1 MWDFAL
7 SKAPTNL
14 PKLPTQPPTQLDK
27 LLKPVRSLA
36 VPSDSESDCSGEVVD
51 AFEEFHRESFLRPL
65 PGTKRKFLPKLEA
78 DWKTVGRFSEDFK
91 QTMASIRRCLKA
103 RMASK
108 VYPLPG
114 LFQLEDGLMS
124 EEGAAVELQLSN
136 GERQCFFTDF
146 QSFKEDSVPFEEE
159 HQESETTSSEQGLKF
174 CIGATAGGRV
184 ADSAVWNMIQAHQ
197 APHFSTSP
205 PQYDIYSIKPAHY
218 LKRPHVPWREVEESR
233 RKCEQWLG
241 GCHAE

>member
-1 MWDFAL
+1 
-7 SKAPTNL
+7 
-14 PKLPTQPPTQLDK
+14 
-27 LLKPVRSLA
+27 
-36 VPSDSESDCSGEVVD
+36 
-51 AFEEFHRESFLRPL
+51 
-65 PGTKRKFLPKLEA
+65 
-78 DWKTVGRFSEDFK
+78 
-91 QTMASIRRCLKA
+91 
-103 RMASK
+103 MASK

-159 HQESETTSSEQGLKF
+159 HQESETTSN
-174 CIGATAGGRV
+174 
-184 ADSAVWNMIQAHQ
+184 SAVWNMIQAHQ